1 MQTLTLNIKGMSC
14 GGCVSAIERAVGEL
28 SGVSSVAVD
37 LSAAQAVVV
46 YDDSQVKPSA
56 ISTVIE
62 DAGFDVQ

>member
-28 SGVSSVAVD
+28 FGVSSVAVD

-62 DAGFDVQ
+62 EAGFDVQ

>member
-1 MQTLTLNIKGMSC
+1 MQTLILNIKGMSC

>member
-46 YDDSQVKPSA
+46 YDGSQVKPSA